1 MTTESLKNG
10 AENGIQLLQ
19 QERIRATKGEI
30 SGKRNIF
37 DESDDEVESD
47 NNSRPNVESGGDG
60 GSFENHAD
68 SDNSFNSSD
77 AATNHSADSF
87 ELLIPTPPKQQYHY
101 LISMNN
107 SDTTSLEDTD
117 RRWILKNEIDI
128 STCFINKGNS
138 LVYQCTY

>member
-1 MTTESLKNG
+1 MTTEGLKNE
-10 AENGIQLLQ
+10 AECGIRLLQ
-19 QERIRATKGEI
+19 QERIRATEGES

-37 DESDDEVESD
+37 DESDDKVESD
-47 NNSRPNVESGGDG
+47 NNTRPYVGIGRDG

-68 SDNSFNSSD
+68 SNSSFNTSD

-107 SDTTSLEDTD
+107 SDTTSLDDAD
-117 RRWILKNEIDI
+117 RH
-128 STCFINKGNS
+128 
-138 LVYQCTY
+138 